1 MSMKFKNPIE
11 VDGYVSTEYVDLSTT
26 TTHPA
31 GVGEMVWND
40 VDGTVDIGL
49 KGGAVKLQVGQEQL
63 ARVVNKTSPLIT
75 LQESNY
81 QVVIITGA
89 TGQRLS
95 VRLAQGDSDA
105 NSAGTLGVVTE
116 TILPNQEGF
125 ITTSGAVREINTT
138 GSLQGE
144 TWADGDLLFLSPTT
158 AGAVTNIRPIAPNH
172 TVNVGYVEYAHAIH
186 GKIYVKIDNGY
197 ELGELHDVDTSESV
211 TTPVNADNLL
221 IQDSNDLNVWK
232 KLSWTNVKATLK
244 TYFDT
249 LYQTV
254 LTNPVTGTGTTNY
267 VPKFTGTSAIGNSIM
282 YETGSKI
289 GISTTSPLYKLSVLD
304 TANTV
309 VGLFG
314 GGAASPSWMGIGTV
328 SSGTVP
334 FIQGYN
340 NGITATT
347 NISLNPSGGFVGVGT
362 ASPSV
367 TLQIGNGSG
376 LKQGYI
382 TGGGYDLVLG
392 AAGGNLFGYATQA
405 ISTVFNTA
413 AVPLGVGTNASQ
425 PLIFGT
431 AQTERMRISSTGF
444 VGIGTTSPTARL
456 TIGLPSGGYG
466 STERI
471 QNYLYNGTEFFKSYM
486 DANWNFVNEV
496 IQSGTNQSG
505 YIVSTN
511 GSERMRI
518 TKTGNVGIGT
528 SSPSSSA
535 LLDVSSTTKGFLPPR
550 LRTSERDA
558 IASPANGL
566 MIYNTENFSVD
577 VYDAAYGWRS
587 LAWA

>member
-1 MSMKFKNPIE
+1 MSVKFKNNIQ
-11 VDGYVSTEYVDLSTT
+11 VDGYASADYLDLSTT
-26 TTHPA
+26 TTRS
-31 GVGEMVWND
+31 
-40 VDGTVDIGL
+40 VDIGEIAWNSTGGTFDMGL
-49 KGGAVKLQVGQEQL
+49 IGGVTLQAGQEMHIYGKATEAISNGDAVMFGGVQGDHLLLSKADAATINANPEYFIGVATQNFATNDFGYVTVFGKVRTLNTTAYSLGAVLYYDSTTTTDGKL
-63 ARVVNKTSPLIT
+63 
-75 LQESNY
+75 
-81 QVVIITGA
+81 
-89 TGQRLS
+89 
-95 VRLAQGDSDA
+95 
-105 NSAGTLGVVTE
+105 TE
-116 TILPNQEGF
+116 TEPSAPNAK
-125 ITTSGAVREINTT
+125 IIVAAVVRVHATQGVLMVRPHVMPMLGEMQDVNTT
-138 GSLQGE
+138 
-144 TWADGDLLFLSPTT
+144 LS
-158 AGAVTNIRPIAPNH
+158 
-172 TVNVGYVEYAHAIH
+172 
-186 GKIYVKIDNGY
+186 K
-197 ELGELHDVDTSESV
+197 
-211 TTPVNADNLL
+211 TTPVDADSLL
-221 IQDSNDLNVWK
+221 LQDSADQSIWK
-232 KLSWTNVKATLK
+232 RLTWANLKATLK

-249 LYQTV
+249 LYQSV

-267 VPKFTGTSAIGNSIM
+267 IPKFTGTSAIGNSIM

-309 VGLFG
+309 AGLFG

-328 SSGTVP
+328 SSGAVP

-362 ASPSV
+362 ASPIV

-382 TGGGYDLVLG
+382 TGSGYDLVLG
-392 AAGGNLFGYATQA
+392 AAGGNLFGYATQT

-535 LLDVSSTTKGFLPPR
+535 LLDISSTTKGFLPPR